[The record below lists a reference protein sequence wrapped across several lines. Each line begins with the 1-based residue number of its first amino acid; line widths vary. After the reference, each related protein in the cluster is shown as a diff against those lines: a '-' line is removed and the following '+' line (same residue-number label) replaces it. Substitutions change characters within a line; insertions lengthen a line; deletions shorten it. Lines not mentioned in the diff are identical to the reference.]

1 MDKEMFEIQITDED
15 IEWVKTI
22 MPDIQ
27 LDECRIRILKNM
39 ESVDIHACPGSGKT
53 TILVAKLA
61 ILSRRWKWSNRG
73 ICVLS
78 HTNVAREEIEERL
91 GSLSVG

>member
-39 ESVDIHACPGSGKT
+39 ESVDIYACPGSGKT

-91 GSLSVG
+91 GGARI